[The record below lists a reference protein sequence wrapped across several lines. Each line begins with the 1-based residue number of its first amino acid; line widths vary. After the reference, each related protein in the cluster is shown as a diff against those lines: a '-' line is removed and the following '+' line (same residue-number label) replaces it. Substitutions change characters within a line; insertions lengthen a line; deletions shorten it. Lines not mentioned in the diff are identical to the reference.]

1 MLIIIIRQTK
11 HTDTA
16 SSIFAKAEFC
26 QTNFDIKFTK
36 SIFLFFVDDKK
47 SLCYIN

>member
-16 SSIFAKAEFC
+16 EYRKSADMILHHPSLQKLSFVK
-26 QTNFDIKFTK
+26 QTLI
-36 SIFLFFVDDKK
+36 
-47 SLCYIN
+47 